1 MVPIYVKPPNDL
13 SKARLLNG
21 KDQYR
26 NIITNHKI
34 ITINS
39 ARPVCKCG
47 PNADSLPLNQRTVDA
62 CINSYKGVLYKCS
75 KTYSAM
81 QKSEYFSLRADP

>member
-26 NIITNHKI
+26 KIITNRKSLLLTLWVSESVDLLPI
-34 ITINS
+34 IK
-39 ARPVCKCG
+39 R
-47 PNADSLPLNQRTVDA
+47 
-62 CINSYKGVLYKCS
+62 
-75 KTYSAM
+75 
-81 QKSEYFSLRADP
+81 